1 NLSNSGTLELNST
14 DIPASDGFVYSDNA
28 AGTPL
33 VLWTGQNTAETDYV
47 FDFDASPIEVVPGS
61 DYSDIITGDE
71 SLLVLP
77 QTTVLGDRFAIA
89 DEADAVDP
97 IDGKF
102 YVKIVYSSTDAPEDV
117 MVKYFAVR
125 EPLNPALNKP
135 LTFEIGR
142 SYTFVVDLSGS
153 DYVNFADVEVT
164 GFDEAF
170 GEDLPDTNINEDPD
184 PAVLASYT
192 PKAHKGFAGSNI
204 YWDATNQRL
213 TFDDV
218 DVTTHKNYQGLYF
231 KWGSLIGI
239 SPADAWGGSTV
250 LYSPDGVNGMYV
262 SITATDL
269 VSGTWTGI
277 VVGDATDFSTSSID
291 GVTDYRTNGYVSFL
305 NATPANLIAYK
316 GDICAYLS
324 GRPGV
329 PAGYWRLPV
338 SAEFEPDT
346 FPNPF
351 TSPGQYTRELGGLDT
366 WPSSAGTSNKTDGT
380 FEVANGYTL
389 AYGGSTV
396 FFPASGSRNGSTG
409 ALSFL
414 GVSGYAWSSSADAA
428 NGRYLNFSGTTVNPA
443 FSNLRAAGLPARCV
457 KK

>member
-1 NLSNSGTLELNST
+1 
-14 DIPASDGFVYSDNA
+14 
-28 AGTPL
+28 
-33 VLWTGQNTAETDYV
+33 
-47 FDFDASPIEVVPGS
+47 
-61 DYSDIITGDE
+61 
-71 SLLVLP
+71 
-77 QTTVLGDRFAIA
+77 
-89 DEADAVDP
+89 
-97 IDGKF
+97 GKF

-153 DYVNFADVEVT
+153 DYINFADVEVT
-164 GFDEAF
+164 GFDSAF
-170 GEDLPDTNINEDPD
+170 GEDLPDTDINEDPD
-184 PAVLASYT
+184 PAEAASYT

-204 YWDATNQRL
+204 YWDETNQRL

-239 SPADAWGGSTV
+239 SPSGAWDGATV
-250 LYSPDGVNGMYV
+250 LYSPGGINGMYI
-262 SITATDL
+262 STTASAL
-269 VSGTWTGI
+269 VAGTWTNI
-277 VVGDATDFSTSSID
+277 VVGDATSFSTTPID

-305 NATPANLIAYK
+305 NDTYK

-338 SAEFEPDT
+338 SADFEPDT
-346 FPNPF
+346 YPATF
-351 TSPGQYTRELGGLDT
+351 TSPGQYTMELGGLDT
-366 WPSSAGTSNKTDGT
+366 WPSSAGTSDKTDGT
-380 FEVANGYTL
+380 FVVANGYTL

-396 FFPASGSRNGSTG
+396 FFPASGYRDYSSG
-409 ALSFL
+409 ALSNL
-414 GVSGYAWSSSADAA
+414 GVLGFAWSSSADAA
-428 NGRYLNFSGTTVNPA
+428 YGRYLGFNGATVYPA
-443 FSNLRAAGLPARCV
+443 DSNSRAYGFPARCV